1 MPVRVL
7 ACSLQEV
14 HLPFL
19 LAAGI
24 ERVGKRRLDGR
35 LLGSGMRG
43 RAEAYGVGRAGVD
56 KTGNAHLCHKLNQP
70 MAQEA
75 IDGFVVVEVEQ
86 GHVCSA
92 STIDD
97 GIAALGCTEQVF
109 ITQQGALKEG
119 EPLGG
124 GAQMYC
130 RCIAYKGVNSM
141 ALIKESV
148 QHIVSQQ
155 SAATQKQDGHIILH
169 CSRE

>member
-1 MPVRVL
+1 MQP
-7 ACSLQEV
+7 AGGTS
-14 HLPFL
+14 
-19 LAAGI
+19 GI

-97 GIAALGCTEQVF
+97 GTAALSGTIQV
-109 ITQQGALKEG
+109 
-119 EPLGG
+119 
-124 GAQMYC
+124 
-130 RCIAYKGVNSM
+130 V
-141 ALIKESV
+141 V
-148 QHIVSQQ
+148 V
-155 SAATQKQDGHIILH
+155 KQ
-169 CSRE
+169 